1 MSKNLDEL
9 LLDLNA
15 KRKEVPVGSLWRHIK
30 SDTLYTVRDLVV
42 VESDLTVAV
51 SYKCLGDTSRL
62 HWLRPL
68 DEFLDEFLDGRFK
81 REVLFKD
88 GVKNGSNNRG

>member
-15 KRKEVPVGSLWRHIK
+15 KRKEVPVGSLWRHLK
-30 SDTLYTVRDLVV
+30 TDNLYTVKDIVI
-42 VESDLTVAV
+42 VESDLTLAV
-51 SYKCLGDTSRL
+51 SYKRLGDANRL
-62 HWLRPL
+62 HWLRP
-68 DEFLDEFLDGRFK
+68 LDEFLDGRFK

-88 GVKNGSNNRG
+88 EVTER

>member
-1 MSKNLDEL
+1 MSL
-9 LLDLNA
+9 LQDLE
-15 KRKEVPVGSLWRHIK
+15 KSYEKIPIGSLWRHLK
-30 SDTLYTVRDLVV
+30 TDNLYTVKDIVV
-42 VESDLTVAV
+42 VESDLTLAV

-62 HWLRPL
+62 HWLRP
-68 DEFLDEFLDGRFK
+68 LDEFLDGRFK

>member
-1 MSKNLDEL
+1 MSL
-9 LLDLNA
+9 LQDLE
-15 KRKEVPVGSLWRHIK
+15 KSYEEIQVGSLWRHVK
-30 SDTLYTVRDLVV
+30 SDTLYTVKDLVV

-68 DEFLDEFLDGRFK
+68 DEFLDGRFK

-88 GVKNGSNNRG
+88 GVKMG

>member
-1 MSKNLDEL
+1 MKSLEEVQE
-9 LLDLNA
+9 DLSL
-15 KRKEVPVGSLWRHIK
+15 KRKEVPIGSLWRHLK
-30 SDTLYTVRDLVV
+30 TDNLYTVKDIVI
-42 VESDLTVAV
+42 VESDLTLAV
-51 SYKCLGDTSRL
+51 SYKRLRDTNRL

-68 DEFLDEFLDGRFK
+68 AEFLDGRFK

>member
-1 MSKNLDEL
+1 MKSLEEVQE
-9 LLDLNA
+9 DLSL
-15 KRKEVPVGSLWRHIK
+15 KRKEVPIGSLWRHLK
-30 SDTLYTVRDLVV
+30 TDNLYTVKDIVV

-68 DEFLDEFLDGRFK
+68 DEFLDGRFK